1 MRNALDI
8 IVPILLALVVYPAA
22 TGALNW
28 YLWWDT
34 PEAWDAFAA
43 AYPKRAKWI
52 RALRAVNPHFR
63 KLAEVWRDEAARR
76 SLSSPAPLSV
86 VAEKAGA
93 VAVFDSRPTMAP
105 PLPPLPPG
113 AAPADVVRVTSASM
127 APPAPIAP
135 TPLRAVTMTGVAA
148 ADNAAAYELAR
159 REVASHGLF
168 DATARQ
174 EIAADVVAEAQ
185 RLTAAPLPLVHT
197 AASALHGARWESPAN
212 DPNDPKETA

>member
-1 MRNALDI
+1 MRHALDV
-8 IVPILLALVVYPAA
+8 IVPILLALVVYPSA

-43 AYPKRAKWI
+43 AYPKRARYI

-86 VAEKAGA
+86 VAEKVGA
-93 VAVFDSRPTMAP
+93 VAVFDSRPT
-105 PLPPLPPG
+105 
-113 AAPADVVRVTSASM
+113 T

-135 TPLRAVTMTGVAA
+135 TPLRAVTLTGVAA
-148 ADNAAAYELAR
+148 ADATQAQYESAR
-159 REVASHGLF
+159 AFVAGAGGF

-185 RLTAAPLPLVHT
+185 RLTAARVAAVPASMFTPELT
-197 AASALHGARWESPAN
+197 APAN
-212 DPNDPKETA
+212 DPPKEPA

>member
-76 SLSSPAPLSV
+76 SLASPAPLSV

-105 PLPPLPPG
+105 PPPD
-113 AAPADVVRVTSASM
+113 APQ
-127 APPAPIAP
+127 
-135 TPLRAVTMTGVAA
+135 PLRAVTLTGVALPPDA
-148 ADNAAAYELAR
+148 TQAQYESAR
-159 REVASHGLF
+159 AFRERALPF
-168 DATARQ
+168 DAAARQ
-174 EIAADVVAEAQ
+174 EIAPEVVA
-185 RLTAAPLPLVHT
+185 AAR
-197 AASALHGARWESPAN
+197 AASERGDE
-212 DPNDPKETA
+212 

>member
-1 MRNALDI
+1 MRNALDV

-105 PLPPLPPG
+105 PPPD
-113 AAPADVVRVTSASM
+113 APQ
-127 APPAPIAP
+127 
-135 TPLRAVTMTGVAA
+135 PLRARTLTGVAA

-168 DATARQ
+168 DASARQ
-174 EIAADVVAEAQ
+174 EIPGAVVAEAQ

-197 AASALHGARWESPAN
+197 AASALHGARWEPAH
-212 DPNDPKETA
+212 DPNDPPKEPTP

>member
-76 SLSSPAPLSV
+76 SLSSPVPPSMEGMRDDFVPTAADRASV
-86 VAEKAGA
+86 G
-93 VAVFDSRPTMAP
+93 RPT
-105 PLPPLPPG
+105 
-113 AAPADVVRVTSASM
+113 M

-135 TPLRAVTMTGVAA
+135 TPLRAVTLTGVPA

-174 EIAADVVAEAQ
+174 EIAPDVVAEAQ

-197 AASALHGARWESPAN
+197 AASALHGARWEPPAN

>member
-76 SLSSPAPLSV
+76 SLASSAPLSV

-105 PLPPLPPG
+105 P
-113 AAPADVVRVTSASM
+113 APV
-127 APPAPIAP
+127 AP
-135 TPLRAVTMTGVAA
+135 TPLRAVTLTGVAA
-148 ADNAAAYELAR
+148 ADATQAQYESAR
-159 REVASHGLF
+159 AFVAGAGGF
-168 DATARQ
+168 DASARQ

-185 RLTAAPLPLVHT
+185 RLTAAPMPLVHT
-197 AASALHGARWESPAN
+197 AASALHGARWEPAN
-212 DPNDPKETA
+212 DPNAPKEPA

>member
-76 SLSSPAPLSV
+76 SLASPAPLSV
-86 VAEKAGA
+86 VAEKTGA
-93 VAVFDSRPTMAP
+93 VAVFDSRPSVAP
-105 PLPPLPPG
+105 P
-113 AAPADVVRVTSASM
+113 
-127 APPAPIAP
+127 PPAAP
-135 TPLRAVTMTGVAA
+135 TPMRAVTLTGDPLLDSARRFVAA
-148 ADNAAAYELAR
+148 ELGDR
-159 REVASHGLF
+159 F
-168 DATARQ
+168 DASARQ
-174 EIAADVVAEAQ
+174 EIAPAVVAEARRITGTAHPAQ
-185 RLTAAPLPLVHT
+185 MFTPEFAAP
-197 AASALHGARWESPAN
+197 A
-212 DPNDPKETA
+212 DPKEPA

>member
-1 MRNALDI
+1 MHHVTDALRPYWPLI
-8 IVPILLALVVYPAA
+8 AAVILWPIV
-22 TGALNW
+22 TGALTW

-34 PEAWDAFAA
+34 AEHWDAFVAKQPRAA
-43 AYPKRAKWI
+43 FAVRF
-52 RALRAVNPHFR
+52 LRAAGPHLR
-63 KLAEVWRDEAARR
+63 KLVVAWRDYAASR
-76 SLSSPAPLSV
+76 SALPLASPAPLSV

-105 PLPPLPPG
+105 P
-113 AAPADVVRVTSASM
+113 APV
-127 APPAPIAP
+127 AP

-197 AASALHGARWESPAN
+197 AASALHGARWEPPAN
-212 DPNDPKETA
+212 DPNDPKEPA

>member
-1 MRNALDI
+1 MHHVTDALRPYWPLI
-8 IVPILLALVVYPAA
+8 AAVILWPIV

-34 PEAWDAFAA
+34 AEHWDAFVAKQPRAA
-43 AYPKRAKWI
+43 FAVRF
-52 RALRAVNPHFR
+52 LRAAGPHLR
-63 KLAEVWRDEAARR
+63 KLVVAWRDYAASR
-76 SLSSPAPLSV
+76 SALPLASPAPLSV

-105 PLPPLPPG
+105 P
-113 AAPADVVRVTSASM
+113 APV
-127 APPAPIAP
+127 AP
-135 TPLRAVTMTGVAA
+135 TPLRAVTQTGVALPPDA
-148 ADNAAAYELAR
+148 TQAAYESAR
-159 REVASHGLF
+159 RFVAGAAGF

-197 AASALHGARWESPAN
+197 AASALHGARWEPAN
-212 DPNDPKETA
+212 DPNDPPKEPA